1 MSIRENISYG
11 KKDASMEEIREAAI
25 QAGADAFIRRLPQ
38 GYDTCLLQGG
48 AELSQGERQL
58 LTIARALLANAPILI
73 LDEAT
78 SSVDT
83 VTERHIRQAIETAA
97 RGRTSFLIAHRLSTI
112 RDSDRILLVEDGRI
126 AEQGNHE
133 ELMRLN
139 GKYAAMYRMQMG
151 TAEA

>member
-1 MSIRENISYG
+1 M
-11 KKDASMEEIREAAI
+11 
-25 QAGADAFIRRLPQ
+25 
-38 GYDTCLLQGG
+38 
-48 AELSQGERQL
+48 
-58 LTIARALLANAPILI
+58 
-73 LDEAT
+73 
-78 SSVDT
+78 
-83 VTERHIRQAIETAA
+83 ETAA

-151 TAEA
+151 TVEA